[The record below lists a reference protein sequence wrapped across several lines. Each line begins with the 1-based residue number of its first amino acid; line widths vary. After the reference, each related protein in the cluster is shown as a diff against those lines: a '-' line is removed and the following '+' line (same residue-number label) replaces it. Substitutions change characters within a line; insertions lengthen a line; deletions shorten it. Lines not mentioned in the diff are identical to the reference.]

1 MVEDVEGGFG
11 QKSLQHAAEP
21 LEPNPAGLTRRRHV
35 PMKVCSL
42 EDIVVVELTIER
54 CDLSLALKNLRTAG
68 DEVMLISKLGKLRA
82 LGPITA
88 TPRSWQGL
96 R

>member
-1 MVEDVEGGFG
+1 
-11 QKSLQHAAEP
+11 
-21 LEPNPAGLTRRRHV
+21 
-35 PMKVCSL
+35 MKVCSL
-42 EDIVVVELTIER
+42 EDIVMVELTIER

-88 TPRSWQGL
+88 TPRALAGST
-96 R
+96 